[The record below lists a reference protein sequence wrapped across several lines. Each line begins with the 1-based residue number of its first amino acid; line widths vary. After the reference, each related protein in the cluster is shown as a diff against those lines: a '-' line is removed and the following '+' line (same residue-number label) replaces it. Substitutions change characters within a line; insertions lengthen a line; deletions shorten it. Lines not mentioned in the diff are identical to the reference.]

1 MSWKIGVEKS
11 LVTLAN
17 FALFF
22 CNPGWACYK
31 ISAYDWI
38 FLSVCL
44 EKNVRRKQVLKS
56 EYLKIVYFIVRPNAI
71 LRYLAVLYH
80 LNQDIKDARNREK
93 NRSLYFMVLLCS

>member
-1 MSWKIGVEKS
+1 MIR
-11 LVTLAN
+11 
-17 FALFF
+17 F
-22 CNPGWACYK
+22 
-31 ISAYDWI
+31 

-44 EKNVRRKQVLKS
+44 EKNFRRKQVLKS

>member
-1 MSWKIGVEKS
+1 MLYFFVTQVGLVIRFLLMIG
-11 LVTLAN
+11 
-17 FALFF
+17 F
-22 CNPGWACYK
+22 
-31 ISAYDWI
+31 

-44 EKNVRRKQVLKS
+44 EKIFRRKQVLKS

-93 NRSLYFMVLLCS
+93 TEVCILWYCCVVNICMLW

>member
-38 FLSVCL
+38 FSISLS
-44 EKNVRRKQVLKS
+44 
-56 EYLKIVYFIVRPNAI
+56 
-71 LRYLAVLYH
+71 
-80 LNQDIKDARNREK
+80 
-93 NRSLYFMVLLCS
+93 

>member
-1 MSWKIGVEKS
+1 MLYFFVSQVGLVIRFLLMIG
-11 LVTLAN
+11 
-17 FALFF
+17 F
-22 CNPGWACYK
+22 
-31 ISAYDWI
+31 

-44 EKNVRRKQVLKS
+44 EKNFRRKQVLKS

-93 NRSLYFMVLLCS
+93 TEVCILWYCCVVNICMLW

>member
-1 MSWKIGVEKS
+1 MIG
-11 LVTLAN
+11 
-17 FALFF
+17 F
-22 CNPGWACYK
+22 
-31 ISAYDWI
+31 

-44 EKNVRRKQVLKS
+44 ERNFRRKQVLKS